1 MQSNE
6 VLDAVQMD
14 DLPDGYQGL
23 VDRLTDDGYDQKE
36 AIRISLLV
44 GMEYGGI
51 FYPAKKIDSAVMAAK
66 KRLALKALAEGAGY
80 DAVARKYEFS
90 EQTVRDI
97 QREQHQAAMKKK
109 QLKLFGDKRVQA

>member
-1 MQSNE
+1 MQTNE
-6 VLDAVQMD
+6 VLAAVQMD

-23 VDRLTDDGYDQKE
+23 VDRLTAAGYEQKQ
-36 AIRISLLV
+36 AIMISLLV

-66 KRLALKALAEGAGY
+66 KRLTLKYISEGKDYACI
-80 DAVARKYEFS
+80 ARTLEIT

-97 QREQHQAAMKKK
+97 ERDEHRAKMKKK
-109 QLKLFGDKRVQA
+109 QLKMFG